1 MNLTEQHF
9 KIGQATDHEAMTGC
23 TVVISEKGATGGISV
38 RGGSPN
44 TRDTD
49 ALKSENNRKFVHG
62 VVLSGGSAFGLAAGD
77 GVVNYLEDHQIGRDV
92 AVTVVPNVCGT
103 SLFDLKIGRSDIRPD
118 PAMGYAACEDAFS
131 TSEFQMGNYGAGT
144 GATVGIVTGEEHAM
158 KGGIGYHCIQ
168 HGKLTV
174 SAVVAVNAVGDVY
187 DEVQQKVIA
196 GVRRPGC
203 EHLGFAEEAFLAR
216 YDDPND
222 LFSGGNTVIG
232 CVMTN
237 ATFPK
242 AKVNKL
248 ADLAHNG
255 IARAIRP
262 AHTTYDGDTMF
273 FLCANEIEATF
284 ESVSILAVEAVRQ
297 AIIKGVQSAE
307 SYQQIVASQDFFQQS
322 IVGKSNQF

>member
-1 MNLTEQHF
+1 MKLTEKHF
-9 KIGQATDHEAMTGC
+9 KLGQATDLEAMTGC
-23 TVVISEKGATGGISV
+23 TVVIAEKGATGGICV

-62 VVLSGGSAFGLAAGD
+62 VVLSGGSAFGLAASD
-77 GVVNYLEDHQIGRDV
+77 GVVKYLEQKKIGRDV
-92 AVTVVPNVCGT
+92 AVTVVPNVCGA
-103 SLFDLKIGRSDIRPD
+103 SLFDLKIGRSDVRPD
-118 PAMGYAACEDAFS
+118 AAMGYAACEDAFS
-131 TSEFQMGNYGAGT
+131 ASDFQLGNFGAGT
-144 GATVGIVTGEEHAM
+144 GATVGIVAGEECAM
-158 KGGIGYHCIQ
+158 KGGIGYHQIQ

-187 DEVQQKVIA
+187 DEQQQKVIA
-196 GVRRPGC
+196 GVRKNGNPQ
-203 EHLGFAEEAFLAR
+203 LGFAEEFFLNR
-216 YDDPND
+216 YDDPRD
-222 LFSGGNTVIG
+222 IFSGGNTVIG

-273 FLCANEIEATF
+273 VLCANEIEATF

-297 AIIKGVQSAE
+297 AILKGVQSAA
-307 SYQQIVASQDFFQQS
+307 SYQQIISSREFFKL
-322 IVGKSNQF
+322 VR